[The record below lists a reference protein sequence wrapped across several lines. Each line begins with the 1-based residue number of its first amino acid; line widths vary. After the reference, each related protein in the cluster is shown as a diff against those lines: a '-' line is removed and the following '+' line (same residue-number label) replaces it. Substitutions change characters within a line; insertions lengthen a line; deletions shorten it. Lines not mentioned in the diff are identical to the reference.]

1 MTHELLHTVRSDV
14 IEYLDQREEVVHTMS
29 DSSYGTLEVVG
40 R

>member
-1 MTHELLHTVRSDV
+1 MIDNLSYRICPDV
-14 IEYLDQREEVVHTMS
+14 IEYLDQREEVVHRMS